1 MTAPSATTG
10 AGWAAS
16 AGVPLVLFSA
26 LAFAFGPVGARL
38 AFEDGSNAL
47 SVVALRGVAAALLMA
62 AIVLAW
68 RQGFVLDRRA
78 WPWTLACGVFQGVAV
93 YGFLGAVERVP
104 VGVAVLIF
112 FTHPF
117 LLAGFAHLRGSEP
130 ITARKLGL
138 MTAAFGG
145 LALVLGAQ
153 GGAPDSHGLVLA
165 ALSSVAISGMILCVG
180 QAQARA
186 SSAQVNL
193 YATIAGTLGAALV
206 ATALGGWALPAGG
219 VGWFGVLLAGVGV
232 GLGVLAFF
240 AALRHLGFVRAS
252 VLCCVEPLLSILL
265 AALILG
271 EGLRPLQWLGAL
283 ILVLAL
289 ALFEASGR
297 QAAPR

>member
-1 MTAPSATTG
+1 MTP
-10 AGWAAS
+10 AGAAS
-16 AGVPLVLFSA
+16 RTGVVLVLFSA

-62 AIVLAW
+62 AIVLAL
-68 RQGFVLDRRA
+68 RQGFGLDRRA
-78 WPWTLACGVFQGVAV
+78 WSWTLACGVFQGVAV

-117 LLAGFAHLRGSEP
+117 LLAAFAHLSGSDR
-130 ITARKLGL
+130 ITGRKLGL

-145 LALVLGAQ
+145 LALALGAQ
-153 GGAPDSHGLVLA
+153 GGATDPVGLALA
-165 ALSSVAISGMILCVG
+165 ALSSLAISGMILCVG
-180 QAQARA
+180 RAQARA

-193 YATIAGTLGAALV
+193 YATIVGTLGAGLV
-206 ATALGGWALPAGG
+206 ATALGGWALPAAG

-271 EGLRPLQWLGAL
+271 EALRPLQWLGAVV
-283 ILVLAL
+283 LVAAL

-297 QAAPR
+297 KAAPG

>member
-1 MTAPSATTG
+1 LNPSR
-10 AGWAAS
+10 AS
-16 AGVPLVLFSA
+16 ARTGVLLVLFSA

-38 AFEDGSNAL
+38 AFEEGSNAL
-47 SVVALRGVAAALLMA
+47 SVVALRGAAAALLMA
-62 AIVLAW
+62 AIVLAL
-68 RQGFVLDRRA
+68 RQRFGLDRRA
-78 WPWTLACGVFQGVAV
+78 WSWTLACGLFQGVAV

-117 LLAGFAHLRGSEP
+117 LLAAFAHWRGSEP

-145 LALVLGAQ
+145 LALALGAQ
-153 GGAPDSHGLVLA
+153 GDATDALGLGLA

-180 QAQARA
+180 RAQAWA
-186 SSAQVNL
+186 GSAQVNL
-193 YATIAGTLGAALV
+193 HATLVGTLGAGLL
-206 ATALGGWALPAGG
+206 ATLLGGWALPGAAP
-219 VGWFGVLLAGVGV
+219 GWFGILLAGVGV

-240 AALRHLGFVRAS
+240 AALRHLGVVRAS

-265 AALILG
+265 AALLLG
-271 EGLRPLQWLGAL
+271 EGLGPLQWLGAL
-283 ILVLAL
+283 LLVAAL

-297 QAAPR
+297 RTVAGG